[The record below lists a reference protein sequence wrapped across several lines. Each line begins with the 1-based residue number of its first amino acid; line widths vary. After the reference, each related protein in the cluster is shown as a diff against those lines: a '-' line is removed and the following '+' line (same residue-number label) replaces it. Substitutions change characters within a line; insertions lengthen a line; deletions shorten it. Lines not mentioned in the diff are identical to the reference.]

1 MLVVVAAV
9 RGQPDKRTEIVAAL
23 AACAAASRKDPGC
36 RSYLFTSD
44 VEDEHSYASIE
55 TWDDQASLDAHMQ
68 QPHTRPCS
76 PRSPTRSRPPR
87 SSPPT
92 TSPRS
97 AEGPPA
103 RRPPLPPPPRPAT
116 SPRHPSPADQ
126 GERPMIAQV
135 IMGFLP

>member
-9 RGQPDKRTEIVAAL
+9 PGQPDKRTEIVAAL

-68 QPHTRPCS
+68 QPHTQALFAALADKVAAAPVI
-76 PRSPTRSRPPR
+76 
-87 SSPPT
+87 T
-92 TSPRS
+92 TYDV
-97 AEGPPA
+97 AEV
-103 RRPPLPPPPRPAT
+103 R
-116 SPRHPSPADQ
+116 
-126 GERPMIAQV
+126 
-135 IMGFLP
+135 